1 MSGTLVVG
9 GSDMKWVNTITAVI
23 FLGLIIVAWAIEGMP
38 TNGNDILSLIIVG
51 GYLLAF
57 TIAAIFCWHEDL

>member
-23 FLGLIIVAWAIEGMP
+23 FLGLIIVAWVIEGMP